1 MGMFDTI
8 YIYKK
13 FLPSIKQV
21 EDNGYSLSSLQTK
34 DFENLLETYHVDENG
49 KLTLDK
55 VEYVFIENDKPK
67 VKGKWNPPFFQEEKS
82 RERIFIPHTGI
93 ITAGAFFM
101 DYNNPKDEIFVDIDF
116 KFIDGILQSVGTIK
130 TMTITPVEQV
140 LERRRQIEESRNKR
154 DKDNLYQLYRFIS
167 KVISRVTARLNR
179 IQTWLNSYE
188 PK

>member
-8 YIYKK
+8 HIYKK

-67 VKGKWNPPFFQEEKS
+67 VKGKWNPPFFQEEKWVS
-82 RERIFIPHTGI
+82 PSWR
-93 ITAGAFFM
+93 
-101 DYNNPKDEIFVDIDF
+101 
-116 KFIDGILQSVGTIK
+116 
-130 TMTITPVEQV
+130 
-140 LERRRQIEESRNKR
+140 
-154 DKDNLYQLYRFIS
+154 
-167 KVISRVTARLNR
+167 
-179 IQTWLNSYE
+179 
-188 PK
+188 